1 MPIDAN
7 SHKNPSEIGA
17 INQLGYSQQRGSQL
31 VGHHLVVDIDM
42 EENEN
47 RRKLHPIKK
56 ELNPEL
62 IPQDGT
68 TAHEE

>member
-1 MPIDAN
+1 
-7 SHKNPSEIGA
+7 
-17 INQLGYSQQRGSQL
+17 
-31 VGHHLVVDIDM
+31 VDIDM